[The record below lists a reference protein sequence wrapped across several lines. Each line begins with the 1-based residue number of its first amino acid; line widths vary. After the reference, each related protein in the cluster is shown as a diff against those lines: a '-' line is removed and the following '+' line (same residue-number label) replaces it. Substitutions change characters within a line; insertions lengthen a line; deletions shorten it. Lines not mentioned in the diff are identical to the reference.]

1 MRRTFLIAVFAALMP
16 IAAFAAPVFSISGG
30 TGAFGAGSE
39 SGYMYTFNVAGGF
52 GANDTLN
59 SETIIVAADVGPGL
73 KIDSVL
79 IHLDGEYSGFPL
91 SNVFANFMT
100 TGDISASDAVAT
112 PGFMGSLPA
121 VAIGQQP
128 WTLNGTDNT
137 VGVQSISFNLK
148 HAVGGRDAEITTNTV
163 KISLGVSVIPEPSSA
178 LAIMALGLAGTAVRR
193 RRV

>member
-52 GANDTLN
+52 KANDSLD
-59 SETIIVAADVGPGL
+59 SETIIVTADVGPGL
-73 KIDSVL
+73 KIDSVT
-79 IHLDGEYSGFPL
+79 IHLNGEYSGFPSQT
-91 SNVFANFMT
+91 SNVFANFMA

-112 PGFMGSLPA
+112 PGFGGSLSPVGIA
-121 VAIGQQP
+121 QQL
-128 WTLNGTDNT
+128 WTLSGTDNS

-148 HAVGGRDAEITTNTV
+148 HALGAQGSEITTNTV
-163 KISLGVSVIPEPSSA
+163 KISLSVVPEPSSA
-178 LAIMALGLAGTAVRR
+178 MAIMALGLAGTAVRR